1 MFVSDN
7 HCTPASKRSVFSAL
21 SHRPSLRVPA
31 ALNCAK
37 CQRAILCCQLWPSA
51 HTCAVDFKLPASTP
65 LGPIC
70 MSSYSWFTRR
80 KQQAD
85 VAHCIPFR
93 MMPRYAKNASSNC
106 MPKFQQF
113 ERPPPFHTTIES
125 RTKNNVQCSNSQGQ
139 SGIPAQTSG
148 ASVEGALVDSGSS
161 RDARCMVPT
170 HIGHVPKP
178 RSPGF
183 VSCKPL

>member
-1 MFVSDN
+1 MFVPDN
-7 HCTPASKRSVFSAL
+7 HCTPSSKRSVFSAL

-85 VAHCIPFR
+85 VAHCVPFR
-93 MMPRYAKNASSNC
+93 MATACRSSSNLSDH
-106 MPKFQQF
+106 PHF
-113 ERPPPFHTTIES
+113 I
-125 RTKNNVQCSNSQGQ
+125 
-139 SGIPAQTSG
+139 
-148 ASVEGALVDSGSS
+148 
-161 RDARCMVPT
+161 
-170 HIGHVPKP
+170 P
-178 RSPGF
+178 RSSPERRTMFNAPTLRGSLAF
-183 VSCKPL
+183 LHRPQVPVLKELW